1 MPTNG
6 MRKQAIWKLNPAAEQ
21 SKSLLNIECQNTE
34 SKIHRASQSKNTFVL
49 SARLKRVVKSIATA
63 GFLSCA
69 FLSFSAQADYRDHAL
84 FSDFADQMEQK
95 HGFDKAELTELFSQ
109 VEKKQKIIDAISR
122 PAEKTLTWAQYRN
135 IFIKPDR
142 IEKGVDFW
150 KNNKETL
157 ERAEKEFGVP
167 PEVVVAILGV
177 ETRYGHNT
185 GSYRVID
192 ALSTLGFDY
201 PPRAKFFKKELENFL
216 LLSREQKQ
224 DPLSLTG
231 SYAGAMGYGQFMPS
245 SYRAYSV
252 DFDGDNFNDIW
263 NNPVD
268 AIGSVA
274 NYFKRH
280 GWQANEPVVF
290 QAKATK
296 GFDKSILTKRTK
308 LNSNIQ
314 TIEAA
319 GFLPVERLP
328 SELDAMAFEL
338 EAEQGKEY
346 WVGLKNFYVVTR
358 YNHSLLYAMA
368 VHDLSQAI
376 KQAYQE

>member
-1 MPTNG
+1 MSRSVIRMLFTVAV
-6 MRKQAIWKLNPAAEQ
+6 MSVFACF
-21 SKSLLNIECQNTE
+21 SNTV
-34 SKIHRASQSKNTFVL
+34 F
-49 SARLKRVVKSIATA
+49 
-63 GFLSCA
+63 
-69 FLSFSAQADYRDHAL
+69 ADYREHPEL
-84 FSDFADQMEQK
+84 SGFISEMEKK
-95 HGFDKAELTELFSQ
+95 HSFEKNELLTLFSQ

-142 IEKGVDFW
+142 IEKGIAFW
-150 KNNKETL
+150 NENKDTL
-157 ERAEKEFGVP
+157 ERAEKTFGVP
-167 PEVVVAILGV
+167 PEVVVAIIGV
-177 ETRYGHNT
+177 ETRYGNNT
-185 GSYRVID
+185 GNYRVID

-224 DPLSLTG
+224 DPLTLTG

-252 DFDGDNFNDIW
+252 DFDGDEFNDIW
-263 NNPVD
+263 KNPVD

-280 GWQANEPVVF
+280 GWENGKPVVF

-296 GFDKSILTKRTK
+296 GFDKSILTKKTK
-308 LNSNIQ
+308 LNSSIKK
-314 TIEAA
+314 IEAA
-319 GFLPVERLP
+319 GILPVERLDG
-328 SELDAMAFEL
+328 ELNAMAFKL
-338 EAEQGKEY
+338 KADSGDEY
-346 WVGLKNFYVVTR
+346 WVGLKNFYVITR

-368 VHDLSQAI
+368 VHELSEEI
-376 KQAYQE
+376 KASYQQTKQ